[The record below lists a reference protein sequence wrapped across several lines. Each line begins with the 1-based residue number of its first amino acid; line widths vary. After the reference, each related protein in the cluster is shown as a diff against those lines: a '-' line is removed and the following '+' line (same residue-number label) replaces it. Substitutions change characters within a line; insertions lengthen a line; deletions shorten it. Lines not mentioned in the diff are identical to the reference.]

1 MPTPGTPLRQSIMAA
16 YEDQLQLIVAGA
28 TYNSTLGANINE
40 WKETPFADTVTLGL
54 IYKDTQDSI
63 AQTFGNQEHSLKVT
77 NEILVV
83 GTATTMRQV
92 IADFYKCISGNRTL
106 GGLCEDIL
114 PVTDETI
121 DGEHANK
128 KAFWVT
134 IKITIQF
141 VSGNFNP
148 YA

>member
-1 MPTPGTPLRQSIMAA
+1 MASPGKSLREQIMNA

-28 TYNSTLGANINE
+28 TYNSNLGANINE
-40 WKETPFADTVTLGL
+40 WKETPFAETVTLGL

-63 AQTFGNQEHSLKVT
+63 AQTFGNQEHDLTVD
-77 NEILVV
+77 NEILIV

-92 IADFYKCISGNRTL
+92 IADVTKCLGANLTL
-106 GGLCEDIL
+106 GGLCEDMI
-114 PVTDETI
+114 PISTESVEC
-121 DGEHANK
+121 EHANR

-134 IKITIQF
+134 IKIIIQF
-141 VSGNFNP
+141 VTANWNP